1 MLDKTKAI
9 AALVRNGISDP
20 DRLEGLTK
28 DSSGVIEF
36 VDIVARE
43 FQLSHDNLL
52 ATVSE
57 SNSVKYSDGPSV
69 VRSSMV
75 DKLASLELFK
85 RFWVVPF
92 LVVDGRLQISTLDP
106 YSDGVISKLKS
117 ALVGYGIDM
126 VQVSRSSMV
135 EIATS
140 IFGSAISK
148 EFEESNP
155 LSQGESDSKSI
166 GVSDRLVSM
175 ARMDASIPSI
185 AELLRVTSDQ
195 RGSDLHL
202 TVGASPTI
210 RVDGRLIRLDQ
221 YPILKP
227 QTIRELIYSILTDS
241 QRDRF
246 EASRELDVSYG
257 VAGIG
262 RFRVN
267 VFMQR
272 SSLGAVMRS
281 IPDKIAT
288 LESLGLPKVVS
299 SFADIP
305 RGLVLVTG
313 PTGSGKSTTLA
324 SLVDSINAS
333 RECHIVTVED
343 PIEFLHSHKKAL
355 INQREVG
362 EDTFGFAEALR
373 HVLRQDPDVILVGEL
388 RDHETISMAL
398 TAAETGHAVYA
409 SLHTQDAPQ
418 AIDRIIDVF
427 PSHQQS
433 QVRVQ
438 VASSLQGIVTQQL
451 LPLASGHGRTVA
463 AEVLVITP
471 AIRNLIREAKIHQ
484 IYSSMQAGGAFG
496 MQTMEVALAQLV
508 RARTVT
514 PEAAL
519 RGSSNPDELRRL
531 LSSSNSSPSQLRRG
545 A

>member
-1 MLDKTKAI
+1 VLDKTKAI

>member
-9 AALVRNGISDP
+9 AALVRDGISDP